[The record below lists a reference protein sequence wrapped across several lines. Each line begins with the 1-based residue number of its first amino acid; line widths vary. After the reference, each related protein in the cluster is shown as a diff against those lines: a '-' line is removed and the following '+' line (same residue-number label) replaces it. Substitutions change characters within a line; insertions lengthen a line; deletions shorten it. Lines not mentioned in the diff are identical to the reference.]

1 MHQGLRRLWEGVGDA
16 VAEALSQAR
25 PVGGEVMCRVTV
37 VEAGMGSAVLF
48 LPPGPLSSP
57 PSPSPRIPPV
67 LDGLGL
73 TTAVAH
79 DLGDVFGL
87 APGTLVREQGQLV
100 DGRWSGQQHGREDGS
115 HQDPE
120 HCARG
125 L

>member
-1 MHQGLRRLWEGVGDA
+1 MHQGLRRLREGVGDA

-25 PVGGEVMCRVTV
+25 
-37 VEAGMGSAVLF
+37 
-48 LPPGPLSSP
+48 
-57 PSPSPRIPPV
+57 PV